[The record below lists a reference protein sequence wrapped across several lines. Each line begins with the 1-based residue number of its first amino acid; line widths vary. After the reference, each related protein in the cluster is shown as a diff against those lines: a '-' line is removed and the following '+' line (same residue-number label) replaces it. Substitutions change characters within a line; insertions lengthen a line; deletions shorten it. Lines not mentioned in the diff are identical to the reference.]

1 MKPKKILLIFAII
14 LNILAILFLV
24 GFFLLYFDND
34 MSGFTDN
41 LTYSEGIVKDVMQN
55 REGKGSTYSVA
66 LEENIVMW
74 IDTDAID
81 SEGAFSYI
89 NKGDKVTFAV
99 NDFENKIN
107 ESASMS
113 IVTPAFLSCNEKTV
127 VSLESY
133 EQSLVKNK
141 NISAF
146 LGLFGAIVFMIISAV
161 LYFLWFKKSKKYK
174 MIKNDY

>member
-1 MKPKKILLIFAII
+1 MKPKKTLLIFAII
-14 LNILAILFLV
+14 LNVLALLFFV
-24 GFFLLYFDND
+24 GFCLFYFDND

-41 LTYSEGIVKDVMQN
+41 LTYSEGIVKDVIQGTDGD
-55 REGKGSTYSVA
+55 RGYSVT

-99 NDFENKIN
+99 NDFENKITD
-107 ESASMS
+107 ST
-113 IVTPAFLSCNEKTV
+113 VTSFVIPAFLSCNEKTV

-161 LYFLWFKKSKKYK
+161 LYFLWFKKRKKYK